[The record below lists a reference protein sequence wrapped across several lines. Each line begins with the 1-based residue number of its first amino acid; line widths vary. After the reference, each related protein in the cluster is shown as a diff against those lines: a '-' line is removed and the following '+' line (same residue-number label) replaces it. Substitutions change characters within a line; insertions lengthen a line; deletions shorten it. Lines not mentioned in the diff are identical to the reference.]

1 MKTEAQKQYIY
12 PQEYIP
18 FRHERNNGLP
28 GSETSFAINLT
39 GMAAALGAVALLKAS
54 GSSCPGLAVLALF
67 VAVLAVSV
75 WGLEFLFRR
84 QESLFSKIRV
94 RRRLSLPR

>member
-39 GMAAALGAVALLKAS
+39 GMAAALGAVARLIAS
-54 GSSCPGLAVLALF
+54 GSGGSGWAVLALC
-67 VAVLAVSV
+67 VAVLAVCG
-75 WGLEFLFRR
+75 WGLEFFFRR
-84 QESLFSKIRV
+84 L
-94 RRRLSLPR
+94 

>member
-54 GSSCPGLAVLALF
+54 GSAWSGLAVLALF

-75 WGLEFLFRR
+75 WGLEF
-84 QESLFSKIRV
+84 
-94 RRRLSLPR
+94 